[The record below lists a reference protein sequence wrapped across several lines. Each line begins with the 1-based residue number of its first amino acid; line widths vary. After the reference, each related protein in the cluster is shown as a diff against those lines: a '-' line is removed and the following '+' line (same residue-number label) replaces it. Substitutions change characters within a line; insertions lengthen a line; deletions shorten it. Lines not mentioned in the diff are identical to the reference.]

1 MIRTFT
7 ALVIIF
13 AAAAVLAAPSGQ
25 RKDYEIERWEVSL
38 DEAVR
43 AYFRTPD
50 FTTLSFNS
58 TKEFD
63 NRIYSHLVTVAP
75 DMAGK
80 ISVVRSKS
88 SPERDLLFIDGKLF
102 SLLERSGSVD
112 SLRFKTLFVA
122 MKDCYG
128 LPRMTKESDYTVY
141 TYKTEKTQALL
152 QAKTVGDRYDV
163 RVYLYAPSIFRRLF
177 LEQ

>member
-13 AAAAVLAAPSGQ
+13 AAGTLFAAPSGQ
-25 RKDYEIERWEVSL
+25 RKNYEIDRWEISL
-38 DEAVR
+38 DEAVHT
-43 AYFRTPD
+43 YFQTPD

-63 NRIYSHLVTVAP
+63 NRIYAHLVTVAP

-88 SPERDLLFIDGKLF
+88 APERDLLFIDGKLF
-102 SLLERSGSVD
+102 SFLERSGAID
-112 SLRFKTLFVA
+112 SLQFKTLFVA

-128 LPRMTKESDYTVY
+128 LPQMTKESDYTVY

-152 QAKTVGDRYDV
+152 QAKTVGDRYEV
-163 RVYLYAPSIFRRLF
+163 RVYLYAPSIFRQLF
-177 LEQ
+177 LAQ